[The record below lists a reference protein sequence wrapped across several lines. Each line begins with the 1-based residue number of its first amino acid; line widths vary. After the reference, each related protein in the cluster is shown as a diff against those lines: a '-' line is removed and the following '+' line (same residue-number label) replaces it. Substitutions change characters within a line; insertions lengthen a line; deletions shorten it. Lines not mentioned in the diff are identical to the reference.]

1 MTITLMT
8 NITAPELTIV
18 IPTLNESGNIAPLL
32 ERLRKT
38 LHGIAW
44 EVLFVDDDSTDDTRT
59 HIAQQ
64 AQHDTRVRLLHR
76 IGRRGLSSA
85 CVEGMLASVA
95 PVLAVMDADL
105 QHDETLLPKML
116 DAIKTQQAD
125 LVVGSRYMQGGDIG
139 QWSRTRARISQLA
152 TLMGRKLA
160 GDLTDPMSGFFMIRR
175 NAFDLAVR
183 NLSAIGFKILLDIV
197 ASAQRPLKIV
207 ELPFSFGQ
215 RVAGESKLDASVS
228 GQFVML
234 LLDKWIGHIVP
245 VRFVM
250 FSAIGLL
257 GLGVHLAALWVA
269 LNMFHLPFAWAQG
282 VATLVAI
289 FNNFAL
295 NNVFTFRDKRL
306 HGLALVRGFIIFLC
320 VCAVGAMANVG
331 VAAYLF
337 GTGEANWWLAGI
349 AGAAMSAVWNYA
361 VTSVLTWRNK

>member
-1 MTITLMT
+1 MTTSIT
-8 NITAPELTIV
+8 TAPELTIV
-18 IPTLNESGNIAPLL
+18 IPTLNESGNISPLL
-32 ERLRKT
+32 DRLRKT
-38 LHGIAW
+38 LQGVAW
-44 EVLFVDDDSTDDTRT
+44 EVLFVDDDSTDDTRARIT
-59 HIAQQ
+59 HEAQS
-64 AQHDTRVRLLHR
+64 DTRVRLLHR

-116 DAIKTQQAD
+116 DAVKTQQAD

-139 QWSRTRARISQLA
+139 DWSATRARISQLA

-175 NAFDLAVR
+175 SAFDLAVR

-197 ASAQRPLKIV
+197 ASAKQPLKVV
-207 ELPFSFGQ
+207 ELPFTFGQ

-234 LLDKWIGHIVP
+234 LLDKWIGHLVP

-257 GLGVHLAALWVA
+257 GLVVHLVALWVA
-269 LNMFHLPFAWAQG
+269 LNVFKLPFAWAQG
-282 VATLVAI
+282 AATLVAI
-289 FNNFAL
+289 VNNFAL
-295 NNVFTFRDKRL
+295 NNLFTFRDKRL
-306 HGLALVRGFIIFLC
+306 HGFALVRGFLTFLV
-320 VCAVGAMANVG
+320 VCALGALANVG
-331 VAAYLF
+331 VASYVYGDDESA
-337 GTGEANWWLAGI
+337 WWLAGI